1 MIMTHTDT
9 LKSWGYFEKDGWLCS
24 PHLNGEAIFQVGKID
39 DKEMSYLIHCI
50 SSTAFNAGSRFSRES
65 AKEEVINEL
74 EKLIKKVKK
83 S

>member
-1 MIMTHTDT
+1 MTNTQI
-9 LKSWGYFEKDGWLCS
+9 LKSWGYFEKDGWICS

-39 DKEMSYLIHCI
+39 DKDMSYIIHCI
-50 SSTAFNAGSRFSRES
+50 SSTAFNSGSRFSRES
-65 AKEEVINEL
+65 ARNEVVNEL

>member
-1 MIMTHTDT
+1 MTNTDI
-9 LKSWGYFEKDGWLCS
+9 LKNWGFFEEKGWLCS
-24 PHLNGEAIFQVGKID
+24 PYLNGEAIFQVGKID
-39 DKEMSYLIHCI
+39 DKDMSYLIHCI

-65 AKEEVINEL
+65 AKDEVVNEL